1 MVMDLFRLDGR
12 VALVTAASRGIG
24 AAIAEAYAEAGAD
37 VAISARTEDDL
48 AAVAERIEG
57 TGSAPSSIPPT
68 SAPARPW
75 PSFVDATV
83 DAFGRLDVVVNN
95 AGGSF
100 PAAFLD
106 TSERAFTKAFEWN
119 VTTAFNLT
127 QLATPHLLA
136 HDTSAVV
143 NISSATGL
151 YPERGFLGYG
161 TAKAAMIA
169 MTRNL
174 AHDLA
179 PRVRVNA
186 IAPGA
191 IDTPALA
198 LVTGDEGL
206 TQALR
211 RQHPHAPHRCRTADI
226 AAAALYL
233 ASDASTYVTGRVLAV
248 DGGIETPN
256 LPLGMPDLTGLHAGR
271 GDSDVEKLAILRW
284 RAADDEPDTDALLTA
299 ADRLCRAGHWVTAYV
314 EHTGD
319 AAAFR
324 FGDDP

>member
-1 MVMDLFRLDGR
+1 MELFRLDGR
-12 VALVTAASRGIG
+12 VAVVTAASRGIG
-24 AAIAEAYAEAGAD
+24 AAIAEACAEAGAD
-37 VAISARTEDDL
+37 VAISARTETDL
-48 AAVAERIEG
+48 EAVADRVRAHGVRALVHPADLG
-57 TGSAPSSIPPT
+57 TREAMSD
-68 SAPARPW
+68 
-75 PSFVDATV
+75 FVDDVVGT
-83 DAFGRLDVVVNN
+83 FGRIDVVVNN

-100 PAAFLD
+100 PTAFLD
-106 TSERAFTKAFEWN
+106 TSERAFTKALEWN

-198 LVTGDEGL
+198 LVTGDDGL
-206 TQALR
+206 TQTLIDNTPMR
-211 RQHPHAPHRCRTADI
+211 RIGAVADI

-233 ASDASTYVTGRVLAV
+233 ASDASSYVTGRVLAV

-256 LPLGMPDLTGLHAGR
+256 LPLGMPDLTGPP
-271 GDSDVEKLAILRW
+271 GD
-284 RAADDEPDTDALLTA
+284 
-299 ADRLCRAGHWVTAYV
+299 
-314 EHTGD
+314 
-319 AAAFR
+319 
-324 FGDDP
+324 

>member
-1 MVMDLFRLDGR
+1 MVMELFRLDGR
-12 VALVTAASRGIG
+12 VAVVTAASRGIG
-24 AAIAEAYAEAGAD
+24 AAIAEAFAEAGAD

-48 AAVAERIEG
+48 AVVAERIEAHG
-57 TGSAPSSIPPT
+57 VRALVHPADLSSRDAMRT
-68 SAPARPW
+68 Y
-75 PSFVDATV
+75 VDAV
-83 DAFGRLDVVVNN
+83 VAEFGRIDIVVNN

-106 TSERAFTKAFEWN
+106 TSERAFTKALEWN

-127 QLATPHLLA
+127 QLAAPHLLVQ
-136 HDTSAVV
+136 DTSSVI

-169 MTRNL
+169 MTSNL
-174 AHDLA
+174 AHDLS

-206 TQALR
+206 TQTLIDNTPMR
-211 RQHPHAPHRCRTADI
+211 RIGTVADI

-233 ASDASTYVTGRVLAV
+233 ASDASSYVTGRVLAV

-256 LPLGMPDLTGLHAGR
+256 LPLGMPDLTGPP
-271 GDSDVEKLAILRW
+271 
-284 RAADDEPDTDALLTA
+284 EP
-299 ADRLCRAGHWVTAYV
+299 V
-314 EHTGD
+314 
-319 AAAFR
+319 
-324 FGDDP
+324 

>member
-1 MVMDLFRLDGR
+1 MELFRLDGR
-12 VALVTAASRGIG
+12 VAVVTAASRGIG

-37 VAISARTEDDL
+37 VAISARTESDL
-48 AAVAERIEG
+48 EAVGERIRAHGVRALVHPADLSTRQAMADYVAAVVE
-57 TGSAPSSIPPT
+57 T
-68 SAPARPW
+68 
-75 PSFVDATV
+75 
-83 DAFGRLDVVVNN
+83 FGRIDVVVNN

-100 PAAFLD
+100 PTAFLD
-106 TSERAFTKAFEWN
+106 TSERAFTKALEWN

-191 IDTPALA
+191 IDTPALE

-206 TQALR
+206 TQTLIDNTPMR
-211 RQHPHAPHRCRTADI
+211 RIGVVADI

-233 ASDASTYVTGRVLAV
+233 ASDASSYVTGRVLAV

-256 LPLGMPDLTGLHAGR
+256 LPLGMPDLTGPPAG
-271 GDSDVEKLAILRW
+271 
-284 RAADDEPDTDALLTA
+284 
-299 ADRLCRAGHWVTAYV
+299 
-314 EHTGD
+314 
-319 AAAFR
+319 
-324 FGDDP
+324 

>member
-1 MVMDLFRLDGR
+1 MVMERFRLDGR
-12 VALVTAASRGIG
+12 VAVVTAASRGIG
-24 AAIAEAYAEAGAD
+24 AAIAEAYAEVGAD
-37 VAISARTEDDL
+37 VAISARTKEDLD
-48 AAVAERIEG
+48 AVAERIESHGVRALVHPADLG
-57 TGSAPSSIPPT
+57 TRDAMSDY
-68 SAPARPW
+68 
-75 PSFVDATV
+75 VDAV
-83 DAFGRLDVVVNN
+83 VGGLGRIDIVVNN

-106 TSERAFTKAFEWN
+106 TSERAFAKALEWN

-136 HDTSAVV
+136 HDTSAVI

-198 LVTGDEGL
+198 LVTGDDGL
-206 TQALR
+206 TQTLVDNTPMR
-211 RQHPHAPHRCRTADI
+211 RIGTVADI
-226 AAAALYL
+226 AAAAVYL
-233 ASDASTYVTGRVLAV
+233 ASDASSYVTGRVLAV

-256 LPLGMPDLTGLHAGR
+256 LPLGMPDLTGPPEG
-271 GDSDVEKLAILRW
+271 
-284 RAADDEPDTDALLTA
+284 
-299 ADRLCRAGHWVTAYV
+299 
-314 EHTGD
+314 
-319 AAAFR
+319 
-324 FGDDP
+324 

>member
-1 MVMDLFRLDGR
+1 MELFRLDGR
-12 VALVTAASRGIG
+12 VAVVTAASRGIG
-24 AAIAEAYAEAGAD
+24 AAIAEAFAEAGAD

-48 AAVAERIEG
+48 VVVAERIQAHG
-57 TGSAPSSIPPT
+57 VRALVHPADLSSRHAMRT
-68 SAPARPW
+68 Y
-75 PSFVDATV
+75 VDAV
-83 DAFGRLDVVVNN
+83 VAEFGRIDIVVNN

-106 TSERAFTKAFEWN
+106 TSERAFTKALEWN

-127 QLATPHLLA
+127 QLAAPHLLVQ
-136 HDTSAVV
+136 DTSSVI

-169 MTRNL
+169 MTSNL
-174 AHDLA
+174 AHDLS

-206 TQALR
+206 TQTLIDNTPMR
-211 RQHPHAPHRCRTADI
+211 RIGTVADI

-233 ASDASTYVTGRVLAV
+233 ASDASSYVTGRVLAV

-256 LPLGMPDLTGLHAGR
+256 LPLGMPDLTGPP
-271 GDSDVEKLAILRW
+271 
-284 RAADDEPDTDALLTA
+284 EP
-299 ADRLCRAGHWVTAYV
+299 V
-314 EHTGD
+314 
-319 AAAFR
+319 
-324 FGDDP
+324 

>member
-1 MVMDLFRLDGR
+1 MVMELFRLDGR
-12 VALVTAASRGIG
+12 VAVVTAASRGIG
-24 AAIAEAYAEAGAD
+24 AAIAEALAEAGAH
-37 VAISARTEDDL
+37 VAIAARTEPDL
-48 AAVAERIEG
+48 QAVAERIESHG
-57 TGSAPSSIPPT
+57 
-68 SAPARPW
+68 
-75 PSFVDATV
+75 VDALVHPADLGSRDTMADYV
-83 DAFGRLDVVVNN
+83 DAVVNRFGRIDIVVNN

-106 TSERAFTKAFEWN
+106 TSERAFTKALEWN

-127 QLATPHLLA
+127 QLAAPHLLA
-136 HDTSAVV
+136 HDTSAVI

-198 LVTGDEGL
+198 LVTEDDGL
-206 TQALR
+206 TQTLIDHTPMR
-211 RQHPHAPHRCRTADI
+211 RIGVVADI

-233 ASDASTYVTGRVLAV
+233 ASDASSYVTGRVIAV

-256 LPLGMPDLTGLHAGR
+256 LPLGLPDLAGPP
-271 GDSDVEKLAILRW
+271 GS
-284 RAADDEPDTDALLTA
+284 
-299 ADRLCRAGHWVTAYV
+299 
-314 EHTGD
+314 
-319 AAAFR
+319 
-324 FGDDP
+324 